1 MEKELMEQIA
11 RIQGIAQ
18 TGLTYG
24 KDVYDK
30 ERYQELQEIAK
41 DLLKITT
48 NLPDEKIK
56 ILTEKDEGYAT
67 PKVDIRAVVF
77 DEQDRLLLVQEKKD
91 HLWSLPG
98 GWADIGF
105 SPFEIAEKETE
116 EEAGI
121 VVKAARLLA
130 VKDKSKHPYPPSA
143 VYVYKFF
150 IACRWV
156 EGDLQSGVE
165 TETAAFFTQ
174 KEINELKLSLP
185 RNTKE
190 DIQMIF
196 DDHKNP
202 QAVWCE

>member
-1 MEKELMEQIA
+1 MEKELLEQIA

-18 TGLTYG
+18 TGLMYG

-30 ERYQELQEIAK
+30 ERYQELQEVAGNLFNLMT
-41 DLLKITT
+41 DL
-48 NLPDEKIK
+48 PEEKIK

-67 PKVDIRAVVF
+67 PKVDIRAAVF

-121 VVKAARLLA
+121 LVKASRLLA
-130 VKDKSKHPYPPSA
+130 VKDKAKHLYPPSA

-150 IACRWV
+150 IACQWK
-156 EGDLQSGVE
+156 EGQLKSGVE
-165 TETAAFFTQ
+165 TEAATFFTE
-174 KEINELKLSLP
+174 KEIQELKLSLP
-185 RNTKE
+185 RNTRE
-190 DIQMIF
+190 DIQQLF
-196 DDHKNP
+196 ENHQNP
-202 QAVWCE
+202 QSVWCD